1 MKTFQEFIGESELDD
16 LRRDLMGM
24 GFGKI
29 TATIEAYGSTRIAE
43 HIDRYTR
50 YYEGI
55 STGYG
60 DTKEE
65 ALRHAILSLFM
76 AIENPDHSNEITT
89 KNIVDADIDNE
100 EFSSA
105 LKNKRIDL
113 SSLTGDYDLYG
124 FLPVSFGEGG
134 NDLDLLGKSYL
145 SLMETSR
152 D

>member
-16 LRRDLMGM
+16 LRRDLMSLGYA
-24 GFGKI
+24 GF

-76 AIENPDHSNEITT
+76 AIENPDHSNEITK
-89 KNIVDADIDNE
+89 KNIVDADIRE
-100 EFSSA
+100 MEFQSA
-105 LKNKRIDL
+105 LKNKKIDL
-113 SSLTGDYDLYG
+113 SALTVDYDLHG

-134 NDLDLLGKSYL
+134 GDLNLLGNSHL
-145 SLMETSR
+145 TLLETSR
-152 D
+152 Y